1 MYLYKILFPTI
12 IYNGIVYKK
21 RYLLY
26 YVEKTLKGNDGNKMY
41 FLERQRLDGDDM
53 LDSLR

>member
-1 MYLYKILFPTI
+1 MYLYHILFPTI
-12 IYNGIVYKK
+12 IYHGIVYKK

-26 YVEKTLKGNDGNKMY
+26 YVETTLKGNDGNKMY

-53 LDSLR
+53 LNSLR

>member
-1 MYLYKILFPTI
+1 MYLYHILFPTI
-12 IYNGIVYKK
+12 IYHGIVYKK

-26 YVEKTLKGNDGNKMY
+26 YVETTLKGNDGNKMY